1 MFSRI
6 HRIHRT
12 RRAALATAAAA
23 IAVPFAPVPT
33 AHAEPSPQ
41 VVAQSVDSPAL
52 GMQVR
57 HGYIS
62 SPPSRQAM
70 CAARRV
76 HDCGDAEDSPQN
88 VKGKKGLQKC
98 SGNNPRFLAL
108 DDETKDWPVTKV
120 KNTVTFNWVLTAP
133 YRTGTWDYYIGNTR
147 IARFDSQGEVP
158 TSPVIHTVDLNG
170 MTGRLKVL
178 AVWNLADTENAYY
191 SCVDLQ
197 R

>member
-1 MFSRI
+1 MFSRT

-12 RRAALATAAAA
+12 RRAALAAAVA
-23 IAVPFAPVPT
+23 IAAPFALAPT
-33 AHAEPSPQ
+33 AHATPSP
-41 VVAQSVDSPAL
+41 AHEVDHIDAPAL
-52 GMQVR
+52 GPQVR

-76 HDCGDAEDSPQN
+76 KDCGDAEDSPQN
-88 VKGKKGLQKC
+88 VKGAKGLRKC

-108 DDETKDWPVTKV
+108 DDETKAWPATKV

-133 YRTGTWDYYIGNTR
+133 YRTSTWDYYIGDTR
-147 IARFDSQGEVP
+147 IARFDSQGEAP

-170 MTGRLKVL
+170 RTGRLKVL
-178 AVWNLADTENAYY
+178 AVWNIADTENAYY